1 MLLTNNTVK
10 LLNKSYGPFF
20 LSGQCALL
28 PGKANAKLSSFLDVA
43 RRGQTRVV
51 LCCLTACVCVRQS
64 VCAWTEWLPYSQT
77 LFMVGMLLGSL
88 FGGAISD
95 RYHSL
100 GKTRGKKPPSL
111 PLVPPPPPALF
122 LFYFFVAAGTASA
135 QCCWRACACRPCV
148 APPLPP
154 YLIRCSSWPCAA
166 WRASAAA
173 ASTSAPSA

>member
-1 MLLTNNTVK
+1 M
-10 LLNKSYGPFF
+10 
-20 LSGQCALL
+20 

-43 RRGQTRVV
+43 RRGHTRVV

-100 GKTRGKKPPSL
+100 GKTRGKKTPSL
-111 PLVPPPPPALF
+111 LCLLRHLPCFCFIF
-122 LFYFFVAAGTASA
+122 LWPQVRQAPNAAGVPVHAGRVWP
-135 QCCWRACACRPCV
+135 CPCRPTSSAV
-148 APPLPP
+148 LPGRALPDGPLLLLHQHQLLQP
-154 YLIRCSSWPCAA
+154 R
-166 WRASAAA
+166 
-173 ASTSAPSA
+173 

>member
-1 MLLTNNTVK
+1 MAL
-10 LLNKSYGPFF
+10 F

-77 LFMVGMLLGSL
+77 LFMIGMLLGSL

-100 GKTRGKKPPSL
+100 GKTREINFPPSCASSTTC
-111 PLVPPPPPALF
+111 PVFVLF
-122 LFYFFVAAGTASA
+122 FLWPQVRQAPNAAGVPVPAGRVWP
-135 QCCWRACACRPCV
+135 CPCRPTPSTV
-148 APPLPP
+148 LPG
-154 YLIRCSSWPCAA
+154 
-166 WRASAAA
+166 RAL
-173 ASTSAPSA
+173 PDGRLLQLHQHQLLQPR